1 MKNLSKVVFL
11 LGFWSLPN
19 ATYAMCP
26 VCTVAVGAGIG
37 LSRWLGVDDTI
48 TGLWVGAIMISLA
61 MWTNVWLE
69 KRKFRFPARDFL
81 VYAAYIAAIF
91 IPLYYKDILGHPLN
105 RLWGADKLS
114 LGMAIGAVVFYLM
127 AGLYLNMKKRNNN
140 RAHFPFQKIAM
151 TVGVLAVLSGVFYFI
166 TK

>member
-1 MKNLSKVVFL
+1 MKNLPRVVFL
-11 LGFWSLPN
+11 LGFWAAPS
-19 ATYAMCP
+19 AAYAMCP

-48 TGLWVGAIMISLA
+48 TGLWVGAITISLA
-61 MWTNVWLE
+61 MWTNIWLE
-69 KRKFRFPARDFL
+69 KRKIRFHGRDIL
-81 VYAAYIAAIF
+81 VYAVYIAAIF

-105 RLWGADKLS
+105 RLWGVDKLA
-114 LGMAIGAVVFYLM
+114 LGMALGAVVFYLA
-127 AGLYLNMKKRNNN
+127 AGLYLTMKKRNNN